1 MTGTKQ
7 QYDRFS
13 LPNMKKKKKRL
24 NRKCKCEISPK
35 QGYTKE
41 DQQSIG

>member
-13 LPNMKKKKKRL
+13 LPNMKKKKKKDL
-24 NRKCKCEISPK
+24 IGNASVKFHQNKATPRKISRV
-35 QGYTKE
+35 
-41 DQQSIG
+41 